1 LVSPVVDIEP
11 GKVESVVVAA
21 VAAERNN
28 CWVVD
33 LVAILLGGLRLEDM
47 LSMGFD
53 RPELLDIA
61 RNIVAGQLAQPHTAE
76 DDTLA
81 VERRRC
87 TPAAVVAAVVAAADR
102 PQQLVAN

>member
-1 LVSPVVDIEP
+1 MVDIEP

-21 VAAERNN
+21 VADAERNN

-61 RNIVAGQLAQPHTAE
+61 RNIVVGQLAQPHTAE

-81 VERRRC
+81 VERRHC
-87 TPAAVVAAVVAAADR
+87 TPAAVVAAADR
-102 PQQLVAN
+102 PQKQLVAN